1 MISLNKSKNI
11 RLSENFTLYEFMQSS
26 KASRLNLHKYQEQ
39 ITENDILNLRRLCE
53 NVLQPL
59 RNCMIEPITITSG
72 FRSPEL
78 NRAVSGSAKSDH
90 LFGRA
95 ADFQCAN
102 IMLAFGWVK
111 NNCEFKQL
119 IYENWKG
126 SIWIHVSYDEFAN
139 RNEVLWYEHGKYQKV

>member
-1 MISLNKSKNI
+1 MITLNQSKNI
-11 RLSENFTLYEFMQSS
+11 KLSDNFTLYEFLKSDQS
-26 KASRLNLHKYQEQ
+26 SRLNLHKYQEQ
-39 ITENDILNLRRLCE
+39 ITEKDILNLKKLCE

-59 RNCMIEPITITSG
+59 RAWMIEPISITSG

-78 NRAVSGSAKSDH
+78 NRAVSGSDKSDH
-90 LFGRA
+90 TFGRA
-95 ADFQCAN
+95 ADFQCNN
-102 IMLAFGWVK
+102 ILQAFGWIR

-139 RNEVLWYEHGKYQKV
+139 RKEVLWYEKGKYNKI